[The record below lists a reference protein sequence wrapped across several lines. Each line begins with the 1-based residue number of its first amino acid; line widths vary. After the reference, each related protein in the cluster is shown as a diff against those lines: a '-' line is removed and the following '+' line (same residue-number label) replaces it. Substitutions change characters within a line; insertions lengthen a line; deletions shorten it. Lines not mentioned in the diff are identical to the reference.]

1 MVEQL
6 VEANKNLIQS
16 RNSETGLVPLH
27 YAAKVGNLE
36 IVKKLL
42 AARAPHMP
50 RTSSGLFPKDFAQRE
65 TACYEFLNEYKPPIN
80 TYRNK
85 WDHGTLDRKEAF
97 RMLLEKR
104 EELYEKLR
112 EEYPQGENPYV
123 NTSKEKD
130 ELISG
135 LFLVRLSERN
145 NGYVITMLHN
155 DEIKNYRIEK
165 DVSSFNCFDSSVR
178 LSKSS
183 HRETSATSTTVHT
196 C

>member
-6 VEANKNLIQS
+6 VVANKNLIQS

-27 YAAKVGNLE
+27 FAAKVGNLE
-36 IVKKLL
+36 IVKLLL
-42 AARAPHMP
+42 ANKAPHLP
-50 RTSSGLFPKDFAQRE
+50 RTSSGLFPKDFTRDPE
-65 TACYEFLNEYKPPIN
+65 TIEFLNQYKPPLN

-85 WDHGTLDRKEAF
+85 WDHGTLGRKEAF
-97 RMLLEKR
+97 QMLLEKR

-112 EEYPQGENPYV
+112 EEYPAGENPYV

-145 NGYVITMLHN
+145 NGYVITMLNN

-165 DVSSFNCFDSSVR
+165 DVSS
-178 LSKSS
+178 KS
-183 HRETSATSTTVHT
+183 RIFLLIFY
-196 C
+196 

>member
-6 VEANKNLIQS
+6 VAANKNLIQS

-27 YAAKVGNLE
+27 YAAKAGNIE
-36 IVKKLL
+36 IIKLL
-42 AARAPHMP
+42 LANKAPLLP
-50 RTSSGLFPKDFAQRE
+50 RTTSGLFPKDYAQRDSE
-65 TACYEFLNEYKPPIN
+65 AVEFLNNYKPPVN

-85 WDHGTLDRKEAF
+85 WDHGTLDRRDAF
-97 RMLLEKR
+97 RLLFEKR
-104 EELYEKLR
+104 EELYEKLSD
-112 EEYPQGENPYV
+112 EYPQGENPYV

-155 DEIKNYRIEK
+155 EDIKNYRIEK
-165 DVSSFNCFDSSVR
+165 DVSI
-178 LSKSS
+178 
-183 HRETSATSTTVHT
+183 
-196 C
+196 

>member
-1 MVEQL
+1 MVELL
-6 VEANKNLIQS
+6 VAANKNLIQS

-36 IVKKLL
+36 IVKFLL
-42 AARAPHMP
+42 ANKAPHKP
-50 RTSSGLFPKDFAQRE
+50 RTSSGLFPQDFAPRGSDV
-65 TACYEFLNEYKPPIN
+65 AEFFDAYKPVIN
-80 TYRNK
+80 TFRSK
-85 WDHGTLDRKEAF
+85 WDHGTLGRKEAF

-112 EEYPQGENPYV
+112 EEYPLGENPYV

-145 NGYVITMLHN
+145 NGYVITMLNH

-165 DVSSFNCFDSSVR
+165 DVSLRSNFISS
-178 LSKSS
+178 
-183 HRETSATSTTVHT
+183 
-196 C
+196 

>member
-6 VEANKNLIQS
+6 VVANKNLIQS

-27 YAAKVGNLE
+27 YAAKVENLE
-36 IVKKLL
+36 IVKFLL
-42 AARAPHMP
+42 ANKAPHLP
-50 RTSSGLFPKDFAQRE
+50 RTLNGLFPKDFAPRE
-65 TACYEFLNEYKPPIN
+65 SEVVEFLNTYKPPLN

-97 RMLLEKR
+97 RLLLEKR

-112 EEYPQGENPYV
+112 EEYPLGENPYV
-123 NTSKEKD
+123 NTNKEKD

-165 DVSSFNCFDSSVR
+165 DVSLEIDDSCYHFHVFF
-178 LSKSS
+178 LTGKVFI
-183 HRETSATSTTVHT
+183 HR
-196 C
+196 

>member
-6 VEANKNLIQS
+6 VAANKNLIQS

-27 YAAKVGNLE
+27 YAAKAGNVE
-36 IVKKLL
+36 IIKLL
-42 AARAPHMP
+42 LANKAPILP
-50 RTSSGLFPKDFAQRE
+50 RTTSGLFPADFAPQASE
-65 TACYEFLNEYKPPIN
+65 AFEFLNTYKPPIN

-85 WDHGTLDRKEAF
+85 WDHGTLDRKDAF
-97 RMLLEKR
+97 RLLFEKR

-112 EEYPQGENPYV
+112 DEYPQGENPYV

-155 DEIKNYRIEK
+155 EDIKNYRIEK
-165 DVSSFNCFDSSVR
+165 DVSM
-178 LSKSS
+178 
-183 HRETSATSTTVHT
+183 
-196 C
+196 

>member
-1 MVEQL
+1 M
-6 VEANKNLIQS
+6 IQS

-36 IVKKLL
+36 IVKFLL
-42 AARAPHMP
+42 ANKAPHMP
-50 RTSSGLFPKDFAQRE
+50 RTSSGLFPKDYPPRDSAVV
-65 TACYEFLNEYKPPIN
+65 EFLNEYRPPIN
-80 TYRNK
+80 TYRSK

-97 RMLLEKR
+97 HMLLEKR

-112 EEYPQGENPYV
+112 EEYPAGENPYV
-123 NTSKEKD
+123 NTNKEKD

-165 DVSSFNCFDSSVR
+165 DVSLR
-178 LSKSS
+178 
-183 HRETSATSTTVHT
+183 
-196 C
+196 

>member
-6 VEANKNLIQS
+6 VSANKNLIQS

-36 IVKKLL
+36 IVKFLL
-42 AARAPHMP
+42 ANKAPHMP
-50 RTSSGLFPKDFAQRE
+50 RTSSGLFPKDYAE
-65 TACYEFLNEYKPPIN
+65 DSAVIEFLNEYKPPIN

-97 RMLLEKR
+97 QLLFEKR

-145 NGYVITMLHN
+145 NGYVISMLNN
-155 DEIKNYRIEK
+155 DKIKNYRIEK
-165 DVSSFNCFDSSVR
+165 YVSIFIDINQ
-178 LSKSS
+178 
-183 HRETSATSTTVHT
+183 
-196 C
+196 

>member
-1 MVEQL
+1 MIVTFFQYACENQSKEIVEQL
-6 VEANKNLIQS
+6 VAANKNLIQS

-36 IVKKLL
+36 IVKFLL
-42 AARAPHMP
+42 ANKAPHMP
-50 RTSSGLFPKDFAQRE
+50 RTSSGLFPKDYPARDSPVVE
-65 TACYEFLNEYKPPIN
+65 YLNKYQPPIN
-80 TYRNK
+80 TYRSK

-112 EEYPQGENPYV
+112 EEYPAGENPYV

-155 DEIKNYRIEK
+155 DDIKNYRIEK
-165 DVSSFNCFDSSVR
+165 DVS
-178 LSKSS
+178 
-183 HRETSATSTTVHT
+183 
-196 C
+196 

>member
-6 VEANKNLIQS
+6 VAANKNLIQS

-36 IVKKLL
+36 IVKFLL
-42 AARAPHMP
+42 ANKAPHMP
-50 RTSSGLFPKDFAQRE
+50 RTSSGLFPKDFTQRDSAV
-65 TACYEFLNEYKPPIN
+65 TDFLKEFKPPIN

-97 RMLLEKR
+97 NLLLEKR

-145 NGYVITMLHN
+145 NGYVITMLNN

-165 DVSSFNCFDSSVR
+165 DVS
-178 LSKSS
+178 LLMMLIA
-183 HRETSATSTTVHT
+183 E
-196 C
+196 

>member
-6 VEANKNLIQS
+6 IAANKNLIQS

-27 YAAKVGNLE
+27 YAAKAGSIE
-36 IVKKLL
+36 IIKLL
-42 AARAPHMP
+42 LASKAPLLP
-50 RTSSGLFPKDFAQRE
+50 RSTSGLFPKDFAQRE
-65 TACYEFLNEYKPPIN
+65 SEAMELLNTYKPPIS
-80 TYRNK
+80 TYRSK
-85 WDHGTLDRKEAF
+85 WDHGTLDRKDAF
-97 RMLLEKR
+97 RMLFEKR

-112 EEYPQGENPYV
+112 EEYPLGENPYV

-165 DVSSFNCFDSSVR
+165 DVSWQ
-178 LSKSS
+178 
-183 HRETSATSTTVHT
+183 
-196 C
+196 

>member
-6 VEANKNLIQS
+6 VAANKNLIQS

-27 YAAKVGNLE
+27 YAAKVGNLD
-36 IVKKLL
+36 IVKFLL
-42 AARAPHMP
+42 ASKAPHMP
-50 RTSSGLFPKDFAQRE
+50 RTSSGMFPRDFSQRDGPV
-65 TACYEFLNEYKPPIN
+65 AEFLNEYKPPLN
-80 TYRNK
+80 TYRSK

-112 EEYPQGENPYV
+112 EEYPLGENPYV

-130 ELISG
+130 EQISG

-145 NGYVITMLHN
+145 SGYVITMLHN
-155 DEIKNYRIEK
+155 DEIKNYRIES
-165 DVSSFNCFDSSVR
+165 DVSCSCEIDN
-178 LSKSS
+178 L
-183 HRETSATSTTVHT
+183 
-196 C
+196 

>member
-1 MVEQL
+1 MAELL
-6 VEANKNLIQS
+6 VAANKNLIQS

-27 YAAKVGNLE
+27 YAAKVGNLD
-36 IVKKLL
+36 IIKFLL
-42 AARAPHMP
+42 ANKAPHMP
-50 RTSSGLFPKDFAQRE
+50 RTSNGLFPKDFAQRGSQVI
-65 TACYEFLNEYKPPIN
+65 EFFNDYKSPIN
-80 TYRNK
+80 TYRSK

-97 RMLLEKR
+97 NMLLEKR

-112 EEYPQGENPYV
+112 EEYPLGENPYV
-123 NTSKEKD
+123 NTNKEKD

-165 DVSSFNCFDSSVR
+165 DVSCLRID
-178 LSKSS
+178 LL
-183 HRETSATSTTVHT
+183 
-196 C
+196 